1 MRMSETLPI
10 NSAIRDEVIDQV
22 PYEEVDRVL
31 RDFLDAGAVRVQVIR
46 TSSEGTLTVRATFGA
61 D

>member
-1 MRMSETLPI
+1 MSETLPI